1 MMPLDSNDIEH
12 LDEHLT
18 QFDYGDHNV
27 QLMRDALTELKELR
41 ANDALMKLSAMLR
54 LGEPVRPDI
63 HANMVRQRNEL
74 RDRLS
79 ALEAE
84 NERLR
89 AEVKSKAKWN
99 SRVQDERARRV
110 DELLTVQDELAA
122 KVRERTTDLNTALS
136 DLARVREECEL
147 VREAMRQAQQ
157 TATRR
162 LDECDRMRPSDEIF
176 ETGRWYACTGCHE
189 SDEGHPTGTYNA
201 ALRCHVGGGC
211 FECGGI
217 GARWE
222 QFDEDALTPK
232 EP

>member
-1 MMPLDSNDIEH
+1 VSDLDILNERELAYLEWSS
-12 LDEHLT
+12 
-18 QFDYGDHNV
+18 GDDCDMAAV
-27 QLMRDALTELKELR
+27 KCVVRELR
-41 ANDALMKLSAMLR
+41 SA
-54 LGEPVRPDI
+54 
-63 HANMVRQRNEL
+63 RQR
-74 RDRLS
+74 LS
-79 ALEAE
+79 TLEAE

-89 AEVKSKAKWN
+89 ADAAATRK
-99 SRVQDERARRV
+99 RPRLRRIPS
-110 DELLTVQDELAA
+110 L
-122 KVRERTTDLNTALS
+122 RTQLDTALS

-222 QFDEDALTPK
+222 QFDDAALTPK

>member
-1 MMPLDSNDIEH
+1 VSDWDILNERELAH
-12 LDEHLT
+12 LESSS
-18 QFDYGDHNV
+18 GDDCDMAAV
-27 QLMRDALTELKELR
+27 QCV
-41 ANDALMKLSAMLR
+41 
-54 LGEPVRPDI
+54 VR
-63 HANMVRQRNEL
+63 EL
-74 RDRLS
+74 RDARCRLS

-89 AEVKSKAKWN
+89 AE
-99 SRVQDERARRV
+99 RDEWKRNHDGAIGAGRRI
-110 DELLTVQDELAA
+110 ETRLT
-122 KVRERTTDLNTALS
+122 RERDTALS

>member
-1 MMPLDSNDIEH
+1 VKQCDSYSTSMQVQCCYVEGHSGEH
-12 LDEHLT
+12 FFSHHDESDRIRWKLAAD
-18 QFDYGDHNV
+18 Q
-27 QLMRDALTELKELR
+27 RDAL
-41 ANDALMKLSAMLR
+41 
-54 LGEPVRPDI
+54 
-63 HANMVRQRNEL
+63 QQ
-74 RDRLS
+74 RLS

-89 AEVKSKAKWN
+89 ADAAATRK
-99 SRVQDERARRV
+99 RPRLRRIPS
-110 DELLTVQDELAA
+110 L
-122 KVRERTTDLNTALS
+122 RTQLDTALS